1 MEHSQLIKR
10 SDNTWMITTN
20 TTDTAA
26 SQPSDMLEL
35 FAEELPEQRDLAQ
48 SNTFGCIGTVSTSGS
63 TYSTLSTVS
72 SL

>member
-10 SDNTWMITTN
+10 SDNTWMITTK

-26 SQPSDMLEL
+26 TQSTDMLEL

-48 SNTFGCIGTVSTSGS
+48 PNTFGCIGTCGTAGS

>member
-10 SDNTWMITTN
+10 SDNLGMIN
-20 TTDTAA
+20 TKATDTAA
-26 SQPSDMLEL
+26 IQSADMLEL

-48 SNTFGCIGTVSTSGS
+48 PNTFGCVGTCGTAGS
-63 TYSTLSTVS
+63 TFSTLSSAS